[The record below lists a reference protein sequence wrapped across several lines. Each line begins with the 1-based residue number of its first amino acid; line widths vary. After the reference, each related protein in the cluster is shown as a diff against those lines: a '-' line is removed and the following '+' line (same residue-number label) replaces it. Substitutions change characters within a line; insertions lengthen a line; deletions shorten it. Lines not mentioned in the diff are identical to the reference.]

1 MLSMALARK
10 AARKLD
16 TYSWSFLSSLARTL
30 AVCRSMASTRFF
42 SSSADRSLGRF
53 NVGEQSF
60 IAFSCRSFR
69 ALALATWR
77 KAVLD
82 VLIVRAD
89 GAREQ
94 LLGKNVEKK
103 GVVDEASVLDH

>member
-1 MLSMALARK
+1 MPP
-10 AARKLD
+10 
-16 TYSWSFLSSLARTL
+16 
-30 AVCRSMASTRFF
+30 
-42 SSSADRSLGRF
+42 
-53 NVGEQSF
+53 
-60 IAFSCRSFR
+60 FR

-103 GVVDEASVLDH
+103 GLVDEASVLDH